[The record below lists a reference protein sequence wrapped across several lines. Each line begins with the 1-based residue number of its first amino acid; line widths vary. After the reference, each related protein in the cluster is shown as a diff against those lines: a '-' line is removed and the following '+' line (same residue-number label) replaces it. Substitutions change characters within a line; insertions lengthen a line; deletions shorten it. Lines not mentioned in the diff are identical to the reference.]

1 MGILS
6 VEIHFTLVWLQKG
19 FLTTVGE
26 VLLHRYSAVRV
37 TPPQPAIDI
46 PQVIQELSRM
56 PQGGALVLQEPRSSG
71 QLDNLVQGIQHCQFK
86 IPHL

>member
-6 VEIHFTLVWLQKG
+6 VGIRRTLVWLQKG

-46 PQVIQELSRM
+46 PQVIEELS
-56 PQGGALVLQEPRSSG
+56 
-71 QLDNLVQGIQHCQFK
+71 
-86 IPHL
+86 